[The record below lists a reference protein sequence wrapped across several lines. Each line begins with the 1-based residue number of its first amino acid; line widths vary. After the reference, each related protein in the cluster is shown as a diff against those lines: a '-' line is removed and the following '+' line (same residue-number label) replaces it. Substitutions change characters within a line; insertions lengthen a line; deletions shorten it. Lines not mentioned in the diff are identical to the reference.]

1 MFFAAFVS
9 LALAGRGPPAPSDKA
24 ATARWLVHEA
34 QYVAQATNSVALKGF
49 PFNNVR
55 SNPAHTPRTR
65 TPILSSPS
73 SLSHSHAP
81 HARTIDAINER
92 RHCIT

>member
-1 MFFAAFVS
+1 MFIAAFTS
-9 LALAGRGPPAPSDKA
+9 CLALAGGGPPAPSDKA

-55 SNPAHTPRTR
+55 ANPAHTRTR
-65 TPILSSPS
+65 TDTHPSPS
-73 SLSHSHAP
+73 FTQLTLT
-81 HARTIDAINER
+81 HARPARTHHRFNQ
-92 RHCIT
+92 